1 MNVYLYENWN
11 LNRTKYDLIR
21 EFCLCEKVDEE
32 YFRSI
37 IKRNIRRDRGVI
49 KMGKVKVGRKKVLL
63 SGAVIL
69 LLLILQKV
77 LGIAGSAFA
86 DMFSFEKIDPY
97 KAFAWNFVHHITM
110 LILTLFVILIL
121 KKLFSLN
128 FGFGLGDS
136 KTGTKFVA
144 IYTPIIAGVS
154 LVVHILM
161 MVNNSLPVYAYPLN
175 KSNIIGT
182 LCFQLFLTGPAEEL
196 LYRALPITTLV
207 KVFGKNIEVKWGIT
221 LESIIASFLFAFA
234 HMKWSLFPFAIEMDY
249 FQFLYA
255 FAQGIISGKAY
266 QDSRSVIYPML
277 MHSISN
283 VLMVGTGYLFLLI

>member
-1 MNVYLYENWN
+1 MNVYPYENWN
-11 LNRTKYDLIR
+11 LNRTKYDLTR

-37 IKRNIRRDRGVI
+37 KRNIRRDRGAI

-63 SGAVIL
+63 SGIVIL

-144 IYTPIIAGVS
+144 IYTAIIAGVS